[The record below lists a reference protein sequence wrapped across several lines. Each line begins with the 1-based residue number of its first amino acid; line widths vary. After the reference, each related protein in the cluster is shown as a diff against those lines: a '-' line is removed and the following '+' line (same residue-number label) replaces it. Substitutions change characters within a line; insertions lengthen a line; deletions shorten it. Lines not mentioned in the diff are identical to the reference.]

1 MLKEKLLFEQL
12 ISNSDAYAICRTII
26 QPEHFPMEIQSAV
39 RFVLDHSAKYKEIP
53 TPIMIKAETGVEV
66 DKHDDVMTAGRT
78 DWIINEIESYCRIQ
92 QVITAITDAADM
104 IAEGNVDGIIQPI
117 KEAVL
122 LSTNRDLG
130 LNYFE
135 NPKERLQDMLSKQSV
150 EPIGFETL
158 DDYLYGGIEKGEL
171 NIVAANSGKGKSFF
185 MQNVAL
191 NWVFRGMNVLYVTL
205 ELSQNLV
212 AKRIDSMV
220 SGVNARDIFTEIDNV
235 SNSVSMAKIKNGCGD
250 FVIKYLSAQST
261 VMDIEAYV
269 AEYRIRT
276 NKDFDLVVV
285 DYIDLLSPSTRGIS
299 LSDQFLK
306 DKYVCEEL
314 RNFFLENGFYGLS
327 ASQLNRSGIEAET
340 ETGEHTQA
348 NIAGGISKINTA
360 GNIFT
365 LMCDK
370 NMKENG
376 LIKVQLL
383 KTRSSAG
390 EGKYCYLSVNPVT
403 VRYTEGPS
411 DAEKKATMGRPNK
424 ITEAIKGGSTR
435 PNSSQSMKDRLAE
448 IRKKGKPP
456 S

>member
-1 MLKEKLLFEQL
+1 MLKEILLFEQL
-12 ISNSDAYAICRTII
+12 ISNPDAYSICRSII
-26 QPEHFPMEIQSAV
+26 QPDHFPMEIQSAV
-39 RFVLDHSAKYKEIP
+39 KYVMDHSAKYKEIP
-53 TPIMIKAETGVEV
+53 TPIMIKAETGVEINV
-66 DKHDDVMTAGRT
+66 HDDVMTKGRT

-92 QVITAITDAADM
+92 QVITAISDAADM

-135 NPKERLQDMLSKQSV
+135 NPKERLKDMVSKQSV
-150 EPIGFETL
+150 EPLGFKTL

-171 NIVAANSGKGKSFF
+171 NIVAANSGRGKSFF

-191 NWVFRGMNVLYVTL
+191 NWVFRGMNVLYVSL

-220 SGVNARDIFTEIDNV
+220 SGISSRDIFSRIDNV
-235 SNSVSMAKIKNGCGD
+235 GDAVTMAKIKHGCGD
-250 FVIKYLSAQST
+250 FVIKYLPAQST
-261 VMDIEAYV
+261 VLDIESFV

-276 NKDFDLVVV
+276 NKDFDLIVV
-285 DYIDLLSPSTRGIS
+285 DYVDLLSPTTRGIS
-299 LSDQFLK
+299 LADQFLK

-365 LMCDK
+365 LMSDK

-376 LIKVQLL
+376 LVKVQLL

-390 EGKYCYLSVNPVT
+390 EGKYCYLSINPIT

-411 DAEKKATMGRPNK
+411 DAEKKASTGRPNR
-424 ITEAIKGGSTR
+424 ITESIKGGGTR
-435 PNSSQSMKDRLAE
+435 PQGQQSMKDRLAE
-448 IRKKGKPP
+448 IRSKGKP
-456 S
+456 